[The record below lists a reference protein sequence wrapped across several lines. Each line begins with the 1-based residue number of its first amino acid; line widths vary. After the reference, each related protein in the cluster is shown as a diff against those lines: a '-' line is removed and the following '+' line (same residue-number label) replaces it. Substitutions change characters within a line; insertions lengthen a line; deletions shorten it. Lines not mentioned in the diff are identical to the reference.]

1 MDLLT
6 HTGVRLFG
14 VMNHISLG
22 QECARAV
29 LIFLYGLLL
38 LRLTGRRTFGHWS
51 ALDVILSIIVGS
63 ALARA
68 MTGSAP
74 LPGTMAAAAVL
85 ALLHWLM
92 AHCVA
97 RYPRMGRW
105 IEGVPVVLMQDG
117 RVNDAIR
124 RRHMISQSDLAEA
137 LRQEGID
144 GTADVANVKA
154 MTLEPSGRISVIK
167 REPCKPAST

>member
-6 HTGVRLFG
+6 DAGVRLFG
-14 VMNHISLG
+14 VMNHLSLG

-51 ALDVILSIIVGS
+51 ALDVIMSIIVGS

-97 RYPRMGRW
+97 RYPALGRW
-105 IEGVPVVLMQDG
+105 IEGAPVVLMQDG
-117 RVNDAIR
+117 RVNEATR
-124 RRHMISQSDLAEA
+124 LRHMISQSDLAEA
-137 LRQEGID
+137 LRRQGID
-144 GTADVANVKA
+144 GTADVSNVKA
-154 MTLEPSGRISVIK
+154 MTLEPSGRISVIR

>member
-6 HTGVRLFG
+6 DTGVRLFG
-14 VMNHISLG
+14 VMNHLSLA

-38 LRLTGRRTFGHWS
+38 LRLTGRRAFGHWS

-68 MTGSAP
+68 LTGSAP

-97 RYPRMGRW
+97 RYPGLGRW
-105 IEGVPVVLMQDG
+105 IEGAPVVLMQHG
-117 RVNDAIR
+117 HVNDAVR

-144 GTADVANVKA
+144 DLGHAGNVKV
-154 MTLEPSGRISVIK
+154 MTLEPSGKISVVK
-167 REPCKPAST
+167 HDSCKPEFP

>member
-6 HTGVRLFG
+6 TMGIRLFG
-14 VMNHISLG
+14 VMNHLSLA

-51 ALDVILSIIVGS
+51 ALDVVMSIIVGS

-68 MTGSAP
+68 LTGSAP

-97 RYPRMGRW
+97 RYPRLGRW
-105 IEGVPVVLMQDG
+105 IEGAPVVLMQDG
-117 RVNDAIR
+117 HVNDAVR

-137 LRQEGID
+137 LRRQGID
-144 GTADVANVKA
+144 GIADVSEVKA
-154 MTLEPSGRISVIK
+154 MTLEPSGRISVI
-167 REPCKPAST
+167 RRDPA